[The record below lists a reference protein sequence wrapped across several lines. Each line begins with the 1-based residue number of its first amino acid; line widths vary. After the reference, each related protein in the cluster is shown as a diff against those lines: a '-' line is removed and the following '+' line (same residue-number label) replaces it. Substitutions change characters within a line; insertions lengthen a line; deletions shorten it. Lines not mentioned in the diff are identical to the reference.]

1 MRGRS
6 FKWFKY
12 IKLRAIR
19 TRPKNSGNKMEGK
32 GIVKGVSRMDGWN
45 FFMKN
50 AAHNL
55 LMVRRW
61 GNGTKKF
68 YALQEK
74 KKERREKWG
83 WKALTNRRRRLLL
96 HVKRRAILAAKE
108 EKRREG
114 IWSLTRGDLSCNI
127 LENGAALERR
137 SPHTKIISAWPTIS
151 STCKKKKKSY
161 NWQDTSPTL
170 CAVAAIIRAIN
181 TCYTTKME
189 GGLYT
194 IITVSSG
201 IIRWRSLSNPI
212 ADRSETGVISSSI
225 GSRGLLL
232 DRLSPSF
239 DGRPAEVMPIKGS
252 RRKKERKKNRANR

>member
-1 MRGRS
+1 
-6 FKWFKY
+6 
-12 IKLRAIR
+12 
-19 TRPKNSGNKMEGK
+19 
-32 GIVKGVSRMDGWN
+32 
-45 FFMKN
+45 
-50 AAHNL
+50 
-55 LMVRRW
+55 MVRRW

-74 KKERREKWG
+74 KKSVEKSEDEKLWQIGGGVCCYTLKGERS
-83 WKALTNRRRRLLL
+83 LPP
-96 HVKRRAILAAKE
+96 KR

-181 TCYTTKME
+181 TCYMTKME

-252 RRKKERKKNRANR
+252 RRKKERRIEQIDK